1 MATYKGK
8 DINTTPT
15 DAMVEEAR
23 RGLEWRKE
31 FGRGG
36 TKIGVAR
43 ARDIQNRKEL
53 SIDTVKRM
61 FSFFSRHEVDKK
73 AEGFESG
80 EDGYPSAGRIAW
92 ALWGG
97 DPGFAFARR
106 VKESVD
112 AMDDDKDRAAISG
125 AVKKGL
131 QKKVEDH
138 NEEVGDVESKR
149 TNLRTLSAVF
159 RRGVGA
165 YKTNP
170 GSVRPNVKSP
180 EQWAYARVNS
190 FLYVLRNGKF
200 RSGKHDTDLLPKGHP
215 LSSKDRSTEKRPYP
229 HEHAARIE
237 NPDKYQ
243 EFRRRNDE
251 LGDGIHVIFGLID
264 DESEIQSIRFDKDE
278 FTVTEAKDWLSERR
292 FNVLKFEPATE
303 ERDMEKRHIIDI
315 EETEDS
321 YIIEFGK
328 SMEEIDETAE
338 ETAEE
343 MVEDEAV
350 EENSYH
356 DEEERAEEP
365 NMTRAMAMEVSP
377 IDDEKR
383 TVRMAISSEE
393 PVQRSF
399 GMEVLE
405 HSEEAMDLSFLKSGR
420 APLLLDHDPEK
431 QVGVIESVSL
441 DGSARRLRA
450 TVRFGK
456 GALAREA
463 FDDVTDGIKANVSI
477 GYSVQKM
484 ERQDKDTYV
493 VKKYRIHEASL
504 VSIPADVTVGVGRS
518 NEASQQPII
527 ITDNQEKTMS
537 EVDIQAV
544 EAQARQAAQ
553 KNAAQIVELGA
564 RHNKSDMAQAAI
576 ADGVS
581 IEEFRGQ
588 LLEEIGT
595 TRALEDQEVGLT
607 RQEIGRFSMLRA
619 IHALANPTDR
629 RAQEAAAF
637 EFEASR
643 AAASQYGVTA
653 QGIMLPA
660 EVLRNWKRDM
670 SAGSD
675 GDLIAEDFKGEEFID
690 ALRNASSVMQAGAR
704 MLGGLSGDV
713 KIPKK
718 TAAST
723 AAFVAS
729 EGTAAAES
737 EMTIGNVSMA
747 PKTLGAF
754 TDVTRQLL
762 IQSSLDV
769 EALIRDDLAQS
780 IATAIDKAGLEGS
793 GSSGNPEGI
802 LNVTGVNQVTNF
814 AAANPTFAEVVTL
827 ETAVAED
834 NALMGNLAYILP
846 ASMYG
851 ALKTTEK
858 ATNTAQF
865 VVEPGG
871 TMNGYTAIVSN
882 QATAGNLYFGNFS
895 DLLIG
900 MFGGLDIVVDPY
912 SNSTSGTVRVVAL
925 QSVDVAVRHAVSFAF
940 GNDGA

>member
-1 MATYKGK
+1 MATYKGR
-8 DINTTPT
+8 DINTKPT
-15 DAMVEEAR
+15 DEMAEEAR
-23 RGLEWRKE
+23 RGLDWRKE
-31 FGRGG
+31 HGRGG
-36 TKIGVAR
+36 TLVGVAR
-43 ARDIQNRKEL
+43 ARDISNRKEL
-53 SIDTVKRM
+53 SISTVKRM
-61 FSFFSRHEVDKK
+61 YSFFSRHEVDKQ
-73 AEGFESG
+73 AEGFSSG
-80 EDGYPSAGRIAW
+80 EEGYPSAGRIAW

-97 DPGFAFARR
+97 DAGFAFARR
-106 VKESVD
+106 VRESID
-112 AMDDDKDRAAISG
+112 SADEEADRAALSG
-125 AVKKGL
+125 SVKKGL
-131 QKKVEDH
+131 EKKVKDH
-138 NEEVGDVESKR
+138 NEEVGDAESKR

-170 GSVRPNVKSP
+170 GSVRPTVKSP

-215 LSSKDRSTEKRPYP
+215 LSSDDRGFDSDCDNKWSDTMDKTM
-229 HEHAARIE
+229 E
-237 NPDKYQ
+237 NQP
-243 EFRRRNDE
+243 
-251 LGDGIHVIFGLID
+251 LI
-264 DESEIQSIRFDKDE
+264 DESEEITMD
-278 FTVTEAKDWLSERR
+278 SERHIK
-292 FNVLKFEPATE
+292 NV
-303 ERDMEKRHIIDI
+303 
-315 EETEDS
+315 EETDDS
-321 YIIEFGK
+321 YIVEYAKAEIEEP
-328 SMEEIDETAE
+328 EEAAE
-338 ETAEE
+338 EVAEE
-343 MVEDEAV
+343 VEEVV
-350 EENSYH
+350 EENSY
-356 DEEERAEEP
+356 DDRSEESS
-365 NMTRAMAMEVSP
+365 MTRAMAMEMAPV
-377 IDDEKR
+377 DEDKR

-393 PVQRSF
+393 PVMRSF

-405 HSEEAMDLSFLKSGR
+405 HSDEAIDLSFLKSGR

-431 QVGVIESVSL
+431 QVGIIESVSL
-441 DGSARRLRA
+441 DDSARRLRA

-484 ERQDKDTYV
+484 ERKDKDTYV
-493 VKKYRIHEASL
+493 VKKFRIHEASL

-518 NEASQQPII
+518 SEPSQQPVIV
-527 ITDNQEKTMS
+527 TDNAKEQIMS
-537 EVDIQAV
+537 EVDVQAV

-553 KNAAQIVELGA
+553 KNAAQIVELGS
-564 RHNKSDMAQAAI
+564 RHNKSEMAQRAI
-576 ADGVS
+576 SEGVS

-588 LLEEIGT
+588 LLEEIGSI
-595 TRALEDQEVGLT
+595 AAVEDQEIGLSRKEVGK
-607 RQEIGRFSMLRA
+607 FSMLRA

-643 AAASQYGVTA
+643 AAAQQYGVTA

-675 GDLIAEDFKGEEFID
+675 GDLVAEDFKGEEFID

-737 EMTIGNVSMA
+737 EMTIGNVSMS

-802 LNVTGVNQVTNF
+802 LNTTGVNQVTNF

-834 NALMGNLAYILP
+834 NALMGNLSYILP

-871 TMNGYTAIVSN
+871 TINGYQGIVSN

-940 GNDGA
+940 GNDG